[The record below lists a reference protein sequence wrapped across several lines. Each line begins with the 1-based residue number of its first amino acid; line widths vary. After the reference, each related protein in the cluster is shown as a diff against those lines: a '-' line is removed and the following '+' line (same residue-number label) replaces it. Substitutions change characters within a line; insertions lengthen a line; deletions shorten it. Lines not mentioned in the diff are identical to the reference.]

1 MTLGQDMLSRD
12 VVRDAHDAAGH
23 EKRWLCVQSRPRKES
38 FAAANLRAQSY
49 HCFLPTVSKVVR
61 HARKVQTIRVPLFP
75 RYMFV
80 RLDLSVEPW
89 RPIISTLGVSALVRG
104 LDRPKPVPV
113 GVVEALLA
121 ARNAKGLI
129 DFRHEVKVGDRVRI
143 MSGPFFNLVGQL
155 ERLDDRGRV
164 EVLIS
169 ILGGERS
176 VVTDR
181 TALQPVPA

>member
-1 MTLGQDMLSRD
+1 
-12 VVRDAHDAAGH
+12 
-23 EKRWLCVQSRPRKES
+23 
-38 FAAANLRAQSY
+38 
-49 HCFLPTVSKVVR
+49 
-61 HARKVQTIRVPLFP
+61 
-75 RYMFV
+75 MFV